1 MSNSQSKFITHH
13 FEALP
18 PLMEDDYNQYGET
31 EVANLPRA
39 QYFGGQFLAR
49 NWAMIPHVTHH
60 DEADV
65 TLLEAFRKDL
75 PIAEGQAKVST
86 PILLI
91 KAVILALKEFPKFN
105 ASLDA
110 TGKKLILKK
119 YFNIGMAVDTPNGLL
134 VPVLKDA
141 DQKSIYTLANELVEL
156 AVMARDKGLPM
167 DKMTGGSFTVS
178 SIGALGGMAF
188 TPIINAPEVAIL
200 GVTKSYWKPT
210 RGEQDNVEWKLHVP
224 LSLSYD
230 HRVINGAD
238 AAKFLTRINQLV
250 QDPQALLETV

>member
-1 MSNSQSKFITHH
+1 MSGNEAKSIMQH
-13 FEALP
+13 FEGLP
-18 PLMEDDYNQYGET
+18 PLQEGDYSNYGDV
-31 EVANLPRA
+31 EVKALPRA

-75 PIAEGQAKVST
+75 PITEGQAKVST

-91 KAVILALKEFPKFN
+91 KAVIAALKEFPKFN

-110 TGKKLILKK
+110 SGKKLIYKK

-141 DQKSIYTLANELVEL
+141 DQKSVYELANELVEL
-156 AVMARDKGLPM
+156 ASQARDKGLPM
-167 DKMTGGSFTVS
+167 DRMSGGSFTIS
-178 SIGALGGMAF
+178 SIGALGGLAF

-200 GVTKSYWKPT
+200 GVTKAYWKPT
-210 RGEQDNVEWKLHVP
+210 RGENDQVEWKLHIP

-238 AAKFLTRINQLV
+238 AAKFLTQINQLV
-250 QDPQALLETV
+250 QDPQSLLESV

>member
-1 MSNSQSKFITHH
+1 MSGNEAKSIMQH
-13 FEALP
+13 FEGLP
-18 PLMEDDYNQYGET
+18 PLQEDDYSNYGDV
-31 EVANLPRA
+31 EVKALPRA

-60 DEADV
+60 DEVDI
-65 TLLEAFRKDL
+65 TLLEAFRKAI
-75 PIAEGQAKVST
+75 PVVEGQRKISM
-86 PILLI
+86 PILLT
-91 KAVILALKEFPKFN
+91 KAVVVALKEFPKFN
-105 ASLDA
+105 ASLDS
-110 TGKKLILKK
+110 TGKKLIYKK

-141 DQKSIYTLANELVEL
+141 DQKTVQELVDELGEL
-156 AVMARDKGLPM
+156 AGMARDKGLPM
-167 DKMTGGSFTVS
+167 DKMMGGSFTIS

-200 GVTKSYWKPT
+200 GATKSYWKPT
-210 RGEQDNVEWKLHVP
+210 RGDNNEVVWKLHLP

-238 AAKFLTRINQLV
+238 AAQFLTRINQLV
-250 QDPQALLETV
+250 QDPQSLVNT

>member
-1 MSNSQSKFITHH
+1 MSGNEAKSIMQH
-13 FEALP
+13 FEGLP
-18 PLMEDDYNQYGET
+18 PLQEGGYSNYGDV
-31 EVANLPRA
+31 EVKALPRA

-60 DEADV
+60 DEADI
-65 TLLEAFRKDL
+65 TLLEAFRKAI
-75 PIAEGQAKVST
+75 PVVEGQRKICM
-86 PILLI
+86 PILLT
-91 KAVILALKEFPKFN
+91 KAVVVALKEFPKFN
-105 ASLDA
+105 ASLDS
-110 TGKKLILKK
+110 TGKKLIYKK

-141 DQKSIYTLANELVEL
+141 DQKTVQELVDELGEL
-156 AVMARDKGLPM
+156 AGMARDKGLPM
-167 DKMTGGSFTVS
+167 DKMMGGSFTIS

-200 GVTKSYWKPT
+200 GATKSYWKPT
-210 RGEQDNVEWKLHVP
+210 RGDNNEVVWKLHLP

-238 AAKFLTRINQLV
+238 AAQFLTRINQLV
-250 QDPQALLETV
+250 QDLQSLVNT